1 MPYGSVGNG
10 SPHHL
15 FMELLKTQAGI
26 DAQHVPYKGTLAAM
40 PDLITGKIHF
50 MFCDATAA
58 LPQIKAGKVIALGT
72 SSAKQTTLVPDVPP
86 IAATVP
92 GFDALAWQG
101 VVAPAGTPV
110 EIVGKLNAELNR
122 IINADDFRQQLT
134 NFGMEPNTMSYAD
147 FAALV
152 KADVQR
158 WATTVKT
165 SGAKLD

>member
-1 MPYGSVGNG
+1 A
-10 SPHHL
+10 
-15 FMELLKTQAGI
+15 EKRAG
-26 DAQHVPYKGTLAAM
+26 V
-40 PDLITGKIHF
+40 
-50 MFCDATAA
+50 
-58 LPQIKAGKVIALGT
+58 GT
-72 SSAKQTTLVPDVPP
+72 SGGNETPLVRDVPP

-101 VVAPAGTPV
+101 VVAPAGTPI
-110 EIVGKLNAELNR
+110 EIVGNLHAELNR
-122 IINADDFRQQLT
+122 ILNADDSRQQLT